1 MYLFLL
7 PLFVVVV
14 VVVLIYF
21 IFICQIAEAE
31 ADKNRKIVP
40 TGKTFLSWFYSVL
53 LFLLFFHNGIQRGKK
68 KYVM

>member
-14 VVVLIYF
+14 VLIHF

-53 LFLLFFHNGIQRGKK
+53 LFFSFFHNGIQRGKK
-68 KYVM
+68 KYVV